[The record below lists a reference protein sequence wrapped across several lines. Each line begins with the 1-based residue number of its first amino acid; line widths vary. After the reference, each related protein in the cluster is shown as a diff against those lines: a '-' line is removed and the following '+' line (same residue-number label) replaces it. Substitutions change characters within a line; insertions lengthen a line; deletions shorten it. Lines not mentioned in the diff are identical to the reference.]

1 VESEVIK
8 QKSINLT
15 ALDSKLES
23 RLNDTIKMITKVK
36 LVPQNPPKLNDSN
49 NPCAQKLTCLTQLE
63 KQCDNF
69 SMKSDCSFVCD

>member
-1 VESEVIK
+1 
-8 QKSINLT
+8 
-15 ALDSKLES
+15 
-23 RLNDTIKMITKVK
+23 MITKVK

-63 KQCDNF
+63 KQCDNI